1 MTSLDALRRRFE
13 SSFGF
18 PLPAEIEGVETLR
31 PVDGRGFL
39 LGSAAAAPR
48 VYLTQ
53 NDVDDFVEGAPDGY
67 RVAGFWGHGIN
78 SHGFYYC
85 RADAR
90 TRIFFRLP
98 YGGAYGDP
106 EEDGA
111 RIRAFLTAWFDYER
125 RVGPDA
131 RRLLALETMG
141 ESRYRVETGSGAVLE
156 CRRSLLRDP
165 RFDVRLTAER
175 PPSA

>member
-1 MTSLDALRRRFE
+1 MTPLDALRRRFE

-31 PVDGRGFL
+31 PVDARGLL
-39 LGSAAAAPR
+39 LGSAAAVPR

-53 NDVDDFVEGAPDGY
+53 GDVDDFVEGAPDGY

-78 SHGFYYC
+78 SYGFYYC
-85 RADAR
+85 RADAK

-98 YGGAYGDP
+98 YGGVYGDP
-106 EEDGA
+106 EADGA
-111 RIRAFLTAWFDYER
+111 RVRVFLTAWIDYER

-131 RRLLALETMG
+131 RRLLALESMG
-141 ESRYRVETGSGAVLE
+141 AGHYRIETGSGAVLE
-156 CRRSLLRDP
+156 CTRSLLGDP
-165 RFDVRLTAER
+165 RFGVHLTA
-175 PPSA
+175 